1 MQHLNFTSIHF
12 IYSLYDR
19 CLIFAENLKLSC
31 AQTLV
36 ELNHFCWLSL
46 MLEYHDLMLLFF
58 DIQLIIESFQI
69 ITISAKIVWHYLWTA
84 CVIKWCEFDTML
96 TVCVSGCGVDSWL
109 VDFVTSQ
116 HTLTHCGSSTHQ
128 LCGLYLVLYQTAS
141 FSATDTINTHPLSL
155 HYLVNCVVPLWIPK
169 YSLNLNILF
178 WLWSDQILQPPFY
191 HHHQTFP

>member
-69 ITISAKIVWHYLWTA
+69 ITISAKIVRHYLWTA
-84 CVIKWCEFDTML
+84 CVKNGMNL
-96 TVCVSGCGVDSWL
+96 TQCWQCVCQAVVLIPDWLILLLVSTHSHTVGP
-109 VDFVTSQ
+109 Q
-116 HTLTHCGSSTHQ
+116 HT
-128 LCGLYLVLYQTAS
+128 
-141 FSATDTINTHPLSL
+141 
-155 HYLVNCVVPLWIPK
+155 NCVA
-169 YSLNLNILF
+169 SILCCTR
-178 WLWSDQILQPPFY
+178 LPASQQQTPSTPILSAS
-191 HHHQTFP
+191 TIL